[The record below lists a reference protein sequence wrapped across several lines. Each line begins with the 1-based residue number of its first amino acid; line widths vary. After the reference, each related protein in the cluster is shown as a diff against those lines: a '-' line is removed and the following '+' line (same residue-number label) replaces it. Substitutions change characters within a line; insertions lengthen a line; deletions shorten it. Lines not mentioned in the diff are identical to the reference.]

1 MGQVPSSAPYLIIGS
16 GRLSRHLRHYFR
28 LESIPFRHW
37 DRDSDTSLEHA
48 LPSCGTVL
56 LLISDDA
63 IPGFLERHARAH
75 PARWIHCSGSLSSEL
90 ADCAHP
96 LMLFGDEL
104 YDHEVY
110 RTMPFVC
117 ERGRRQLPELL
128 PELANPHA
136 AVAPEHK
143 PLYHALCALGGNFT
157 TLLWRKVLDDAE
169 SRLGLPRKLFYLYL
183 EQVVRNLEHG
193 AGTVTGP
200 LARGD
205 EGTIARNLEA
215 LAGDPF
221 QGVYEAFVAAYRSQN
236 QPRPT

>member
-1 MGQVPSSAPYLIIGS
+1 MGQVPHSTPYLIIGS

-37 DRDSDTSLEHA
+37 DRAGATPVEEA
-48 LPSCGTVL
+48 LAGCRSVL

-104 YDHEVY
+104 YDRAVY
-110 RTMPFVC
+110 RAMPFVC

-136 AVAPEHK
+136 AVAPEQK

-169 SRLGLPRKLFYLYL
+169 ARLGLPRELFHPYL
-183 EQVVRNLEHG
+183 EQVVRNLERG
-193 AGTVTGP
+193 DGELTGP

-215 LAGDPF
+215 LAGDPYR
-221 QGVYEAFVAAYRSQN
+221 GVYEAFVAAYRAQ
-236 QPRPT
+236 RPSRSP